1 MRSPDNLGIMIVLY
15 GFVERLKKN
24 FNAAANR
31 EPLPY
36 TEIDSPIRGSR
47 FDPEK
52 LNLECY

>member
-1 MRSPDNLGIMIVLY
+1 MRSPNNLEIMVFLY

-47 FDPEK
+47 FNREK
-52 LNLECY
+52 